1 MIAVRTRIAGH
12 TVILLIRL
20 LAVALRRLL
29 HRLTLII
36 SLLWLLVAAIR
47 ALLTRIHR
55 LLIPALG
62 LLHGLT
68 LPGRI
73 ALRHLALWHLTLR
86 RIALILGRIIAL
98 RSLLLRIAL
107 RHIPALLRRYRLTP
121 GRILLIIRPSII
133 HPYSFTFPP
142 LLNPSGMVFPK
153 KPRVATARKASVIY
167 TCRLSI
173 AQKASL

>member
-1 MIAVRTRIAGH
+1 M
-12 TVILLIRL
+12 
-20 LAVALRRLL
+20 
-29 HRLTLII
+29 II

-73 ALRHLALWHLTLR
+73 ALRNLALRHLTLRHLALR

-107 RHIPALLRRYRLTP
+107 RHIPALLRRYRLAP

>member
-1 MIAVRTRIAGH
+1 MIAVRSRIAGH

-36 SLLWLLVAAIR
+36 ALLRLLVAAIR

-55 LLIPALG
+55 LLITALR
-62 LLHGLT
+62 LLHGLP
-68 LPGRI
+68 LLRRI
-73 ALRHLALWHLTLR
+73 TLRHLALW
-86 RIALILGRIIAL
+86 RIALIPGRIIAL

-107 RHIPALLRRYRLTP
+107 RHIPALLRRYRLAP
-121 GRILLIIRPSII
+121 GWILLIIRPSII

-153 KPRVATARKASVIY
+153 KPRVAAARKASVIY

>member
-1 MIAVRTRIAGH
+1 M
-12 TVILLIRL
+12 
-20 LAVALRRLL
+20 
-29 HRLTLII
+29 
-36 SLLWLLVAAIR
+36 LVAAIR

-73 ALRHLALWHLTLR
+73 ALRHLALRHLTLWHLALR

-107 RHIPALLRRYRLTP
+107 RHIPALLRRYRLPP

-142 LLNPSGMVFPK
+142 LLET
-153 KPRVATARKASVIY
+153 RAA
-167 TCRLSI
+167 
-173 AQKASL
+173 